1 MSFSKEKRQVPWEG
15 KNLAL
20 STSIAAVQAFFLSKV
35 FIMNLPKKESL
46 KEFAEGFRGG
56 HLTFDAKF
64 RIDE

>member
-35 FIMNLPKKESL
+35 FIMNLPKKESF
-46 KEFAEGFRGG
+46 E
-56 HLTFDAKF
+56 
-64 RIDE
+64 RIC